1 MHRFSSGL
9 NICQA
14 RRMLIKVSTRCV
26 SLVLFN
32 NQLEDSLSRKVSI
45 MHLLIHFSLSTQAE
59 VVESEGATHG
69 EQLWLIAES
78 QHDVATT
85 HE

>member
-1 MHRFSSGL
+1 
-9 NICQA
+9 
-14 RRMLIKVSTRCV
+14 
-26 SLVLFN
+26 
-32 NQLEDSLSRKVSI
+32 